1 MVARLLAWLHWDLD
15 PHTTIPPQVNLST
28 PAHNFCMKKLFLL
41 LLIVPVLAIAQPK
54 QRPGVTYD
62 AVITRV
68 IDGDTV
74 AFQADFLPAPL
85 KKELSIRVFGVDTPE
100 KGFRAQCPS
109 EAQRGE
115 AASAFT
121 KQVIVQATQR
131 QIVII
136 DWDKYGGRVLG
147 DVLLN
152 GESLR
157 QLLIAN
163 GFAREYYGE
172 AKQSWCN

>member
-1 MVARLLAWLHWDLD
+1 MKTLLA
-15 PHTTIPPQVNLST
+15 
-28 PAHNFCMKKLFLL
+28 L
-41 LLIVPVLAIAQPK
+41 LLIVPVLVTAQPK

-85 KKELSIRVFGVDTPE
+85 KKELSKRVFGVNTPE

-121 KQVIVQATQR
+121 KQAVAASTQR
-131 QIVII
+131 QVVLI

-147 DVLLN
+147 DVLLD
-152 GESLR
+152 GKSLR
-157 QLLIAN
+157 QMLITK

>member
-1 MVARLLAWLHWDLD
+1 MKTLLA
-15 PHTTIPPQVNLST
+15 
-28 PAHNFCMKKLFLL
+28 L
-41 LLIVPVLAIAQPK
+41 LLIVPVLVTAQPK

-100 KGFRAQCPS
+100 KGFRAQCAS
-109 EAQRGE
+109 EAQHGE

-121 KQVIVQATQR
+121 KQAVAASTQR
-131 QIVII
+131 QVVLI

-147 DVLLN
+147 DVLLD
-152 GESLR
+152 GKSLR
-157 QLLIAN
+157 QMLITK

>member
-1 MVARLLAWLHWDLD
+1 
-15 PHTTIPPQVNLST
+15 
-28 PAHNFCMKKLFLL
+28 MKKLFLL
-41 LLIVPVLAIAQPK
+41 LLIVPVLAVAQPK
-54 QRPGVTYD
+54 QKPGVTYD

-85 KKELSIRVFGVDTPE
+85 KKELSIRVYGVDTPE
-100 KGFRAQCPS
+100 KGFRAACPS

-115 AASAFT
+115 AATAFT
-121 KQVIVQATQR
+121 KHAIAASTTR
-131 QIVII
+131 QITLI

-147 DVLLN
+147 DVILN
-152 GESLR
+152 GQSLR
-157 QLLIAN
+157 VMLIQN

-172 AKQSWCN
+172 AKTSWCN

>member
-1 MVARLLAWLHWDLD
+1 
-15 PHTTIPPQVNLST
+15 
-28 PAHNFCMKKLFLL
+28 MKKLLLL
-41 LLIVPVLAIAQPK
+41 LLIVPVLAVAQPRQK
-54 QRPGVTYD
+54 PGVTYD

-74 AFQADFLPAPL
+74 AFQADYLPAPL

-121 KQVIVQATQR
+121 KAQINASSNR
-131 QIVII
+131 QIVLM

-147 DVLLN
+147 DVILD
-152 GESLR
+152 GQSLR

-163 GFAREYYGE
+163 GHAREYYGE
-172 AKQSWCN
+172 AKTSWCQ

>member
-1 MVARLLAWLHWDLD
+1 
-15 PHTTIPPQVNLST
+15 
-28 PAHNFCMKKLFLL
+28 MKKLFLL
-41 LLIVPVLAIAQPK
+41 FLIIPCLVLAQPK
-54 QRPGVTYD
+54 QKPGVTYD

-85 KKELSIRVFGVDTPE
+85 KKELSIRVYGVDTPE
-100 KGFRAQCPS
+100 KGFRAQCAS

-121 KQVIVQATQR
+121 KQAVAASQTR
-131 QIVII
+131 QVVLM

-147 DVLLN
+147 DVILN
-152 GESLR
+152 GQSLR
-157 QLLIAN
+157 VMLIQN

-172 AKQSWCN
+172 AKTSWCN